1 MNRKAPVF
9 CPCSVRPV
17 GRASVGSDRHDLWN
31 HHRRRSRW
39 RRSEAAS
46 SESRSTN
53 QTDRPGGTANPDG
66 SGHYSIGSLSAGT
79 YFVRVNLAT
88 GYAMEL
94 HDNLPCIASDCPT
107 TAGTPVVLAD
117 GGSATVNFAL
127 APEGRIAGTVS
138 LTGSGPLPGASV
150 SIYNAST
157 SLVKSVTADGAGAYV
172 ANGLA
177 AGNYFVRV
185 GSELYNDKPCFLSCM
200 IASGTPVA
208 VTAGATTSGID
219 IALPRGGSISGT
231 VVAEGSYDAA
241 RERASDGVLRRTW
254 RSAVRPRMRVVSSRS
269 APCRRVPTAYAPA
282 SRAILPPRW
291 WWPRERMSRASRC
304 RCPAPEEWP
313 AASTCRACPR
323 RGVDHG
329 DAEGR
334 DLHVGGDLGGRG
346 GERSGVWSRPRR
358 RLLSDF
364 QFLDVRVAGR
374 SVLSGRPRYSGRSVQ
389 PIFCVN
395 G

>member
-1 MNRKAPVF
+1 MNRRVQCFVLALFVL
-9 CPCSVRPV
+9 
-17 GRASVGSDRHDLWN
+17 SVGPASAQTATISGTITDAVTMAPLGGVEFRIAVYKSDG
-31 HHRRRSRW
+31 S
-39 RRSEAAS
+39 
-46 SESRSTN
+46 
-53 QTDRPGGTANPDG
+53 PGGIANPDG

-117 GGSATVNFAL
+117 GGNATVNFAL

-231 VVAEGSYDAA
+231 VVAEGTMTPLANVPVTVVLGDV
-241 RERASDGVLRRTW
+241 EIGHPTTNASGQFTIGSLSAGTYRLRPGVAGNPST
-254 RSAVRPRMRVVSSRS
+254 
-269 APCRRVPTAYAPA
+269 
-282 SRAILPPRW
+282 RW
-291 WWPRERMSRASRC
+291 WWPRERMLQALRC
-304 RCPAPEEWP
+304 RCPTREGFP
-313 AASTCRACPR
+313 AASTC
-323 RGVDHG
+323 
-329 DAEGR
+329 
-334 DLHVGGDLGGRG
+334 
-346 GERSGVWSRPRR
+346 S
-358 RLLSDF
+358 
-364 QFLDVRVAGR
+364 AGR
-374 SVLSGRPRYSGRSVQ
+374 RHRG
-389 PIFCVN
+389 
-395 G
+395 